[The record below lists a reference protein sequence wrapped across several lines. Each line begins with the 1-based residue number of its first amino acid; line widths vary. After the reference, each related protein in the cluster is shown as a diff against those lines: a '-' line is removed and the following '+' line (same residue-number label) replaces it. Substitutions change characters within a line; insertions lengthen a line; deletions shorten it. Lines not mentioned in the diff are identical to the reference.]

1 MYLGRREISAQSK
14 FEFIYTQER
23 CCLLLVLHGFIFIVF
38 RSLVV
43 AFLRLEFLPS

>member
-14 FEFIYTQER
+14 FEFIYTQES
-23 CCLLLVLHGFIFIVF
+23 CCMLLVLHGFNLFVF
-38 RSLVV
+38 HSLVV